1 MQILI
6 FWQGVRS
13 FYGFYS
19 NMTRA
24 SKLSTFIGVQVLK
37 EDQKENEQEVNMLKS
52 NYFDQNTDL
61 CHNRIQSNFA
71 TKWHKVKFF
80 NVFVQYVQTTIYI
93 QFHIYLCVG

>member
-24 SKLSTFIGVQVLK
+24 SKRSTFIGVQVLK
-37 EDQKENEQEVNMLKS
+37 DDQKENKQEVNMLKS
-52 NYFDQNTDL
+52 NYFDQIRTYA
-61 CHNRIQSNFA
+61 IIEY
-71 TKWHKVKFF
+71 KVTLQQNGIK
-80 NVFVQYVQTTIYI
+80 
-93 QFHIYLCVG
+93 